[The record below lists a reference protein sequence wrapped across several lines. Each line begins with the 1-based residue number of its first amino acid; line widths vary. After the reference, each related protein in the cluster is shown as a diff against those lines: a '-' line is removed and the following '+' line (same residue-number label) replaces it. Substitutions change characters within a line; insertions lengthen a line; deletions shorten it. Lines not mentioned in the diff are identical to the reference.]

1 MPTPMPP
8 KLVTLQRH
16 LLEQQH
22 TLAPGATGD
31 FTALLM
37 DLIVAAKLIAREV
50 NKAGLAEVL
59 GDAGEENVQG
69 ELVMKLDEFAQDRIY
84 KAMDHGGHLC
94 CMASEE
100 EAELI
105 PIPARYPKGEYVL
118 MFDPLDGSSNID
130 ANVSIG
136 TIFAIHR
143 RRTPKGSDGV
153 LEDVLQPGRDLVCA
167 GYFLYGPST
176 MLVYSTGHG
185 VAGFTLD
192 PSIGEFCLSHEN
204 IQTPARGKIYSTN
217 EGNSQYWDEPSR
229 RYIAHLKAS
238 DKASGRPYSTRYI
251 GSLVSDFHRN
261 LLYGGVFLYPADH
274 KDPKKPKGKLRVL
287 YEAAPLAFIA
297 EQAGGAA
304 SDGRRR
310 ILDLVPTGLHD
321 RTPLCI
327 GAKDDVAL
335 YEQFVREG

>member
-1 MPTPMPP
+1 MPA

-16 LLEQQH
+16 LLEQQ
-22 TLAPGATGD
+22 ARAQGATGD

-37 DLIVAAKLIAREV
+37 DLMVAAKLIAREV
-50 NKAGLAEVL
+50 NKAGLAEIL
-59 GDAGEENVQG
+59 GDIGEQNVQG

-100 EAELI
+100 EKDLI
-105 PIPARYPKGEYVL
+105 PIPAAYPKGKYVL

-143 RRTPKGSDGV
+143 RRTPEGGDGT

-167 GYFLYGPST
+167 GYVLYGPST

-192 PSIGEFCLSHEN
+192 PSIGEFCLSHED
-204 IQTPARGKIYSTN
+204 IKTPPRGKIYSTN
-217 EGNSQYWDEPSR
+217 EGNSQYWDEASR
-229 RYIAHLKAS
+229 RYVAYLKTPDA
-238 DKASGRPYSTRYI
+238 ATGRPYSTRYI

-261 LLYGGVFLYPADH
+261 LLYGGVFVYPADH
-274 KDPKKPKGKLRVL
+274 KDPNKPKGKLRVL

-310 ILDLVPTGLHD
+310 ILDLVPSGLHD

-327 GAKDDVAL
+327 GAREDVEL
-335 YEQFVREG
+335 YERFVRGEI

>member
-1 MPTPMPP
+1 MPK

-16 LLEQQH
+16 LLEQQERF
-22 TLAPGATGD
+22 PDATGD
-31 FTALLM
+31 FTRLM
-37 DLIVAAKLIAREV
+37 MDFLVAVKIIAREI
-50 NKAGLAEVL
+50 NKAGLAEIL
-59 GDAGEENVQG
+59 GDIGEQNVQG
-69 ELVMKLDEFAQDRIY
+69 ELVMKLDEFAQDRIF

-100 EAELI
+100 SKELI
-105 PIPARYPKGEYVL
+105 AIPPQYPKGKYVL

-143 RRTPKGSDGV
+143 RRTPDGGDGTID
-153 LEDVLQPGRDLVCA
+153 DVLQPARGLVCA
-167 GYFLYGPST
+167 GYVLYGPST
-176 MLVYSTGHG
+176 MLVYSTGNG

-192 PSIGEFCLSHEN
+192 PSIGEFCLSHED
-204 IQTPARGKIYSTN
+204 IKTPPRGKIYSVN
-217 EGNSQYWDEPSR
+217 EGNSQFWDDPSR
-229 RYIAHLKAS
+229 RYVEYLKTPDPAT
-238 DKASGRPYSTRYI
+238 GRPYSTRYI

-261 LLYGGVFLYPADH
+261 LIYGGVFLYPADH

-304 SDGRRR
+304 SDGRRP

-327 GAKDDVAL
+327 GARDDVAL
-335 YEQFVREG
+335 YDKFVREGGA

>member
-1 MPTPMPP
+1 MPK
-8 KLVTLQRH
+8 KLVPLQRH
-16 LLEQQH
+16 LLEQQERF
-22 TLAPGATGD
+22 PDATGD
-31 FTALLM
+31 FTRLM
-37 DLIVAAKLIAREV
+37 MDFLVAVKIIAREV
-50 NKAGLAEVL
+50 NKAGLAEIL
-59 GDAGEENVQG
+59 GDIGEQNVQG

-100 EAELI
+100 SKELI
-105 PIPARYPKGEYVL
+105 AIPPHYPKGKYVL

-143 RRTPKGSDGV
+143 RRTPPGGDGT
-153 LEDVLQPGRDLVCA
+153 LEDVLQPGRELVCA
-167 GYFLYGPST
+167 GYVIYGPST
-176 MLVYSTGHG
+176 MLVYSTGNG

-192 PSIGEFCLSHEN
+192 PSIGEFCLSHED
-204 IQTPARGKIYSTN
+204 IKTPARGRIYSVN
-217 EGNSQYWDEPSR
+217 EGNSQFWDEPSR
-229 RYIAHLKAS
+229 RYVEYLKTP
-238 DKASGRPYSTRYI
+238 DETTGRPYSTRYI

-261 LLYGGVFLYPADH
+261 LIYGGVFLYPADH
-274 KDPKKPKGKLRVL
+274 KDPNKPKGKLRVL
-287 YEAAPLAFIA
+287 YEAMPLAFIA

-304 SDGRRR
+304 SDGRRP

-327 GAKDDVAL
+327 GAREDVAL
-335 YEQFVREG
+335 YDQFMRDGGPA

>member
-1 MPTPMPP
+1 MPA

-16 LLEQQH
+16 LLEQQA
-22 TLAPGATGD
+22 LAKGATGD

-37 DLIVAAKLIAREV
+37 DLMVAAKLIAREV
-50 NKAGLAEVL
+50 NKAGLAEIL
-59 GDAGEENVQG
+59 GDIGEQNVQG

-100 EAELI
+100 SAELI
-105 PIPARYPKGEYVL
+105 PIPERHPKGKYVL

-143 RRTPKGSDGV
+143 RRTPEGGDGT

-167 GYFLYGPST
+167 GYVLYGPST

-204 IQTPARGKIYSTN
+204 IKTPPRGKIYSAN
-217 EGNSQYWDEPSR
+217 EGNSQFWDEASR
-229 RYIAHLKAS
+229 RYVAHLKTPDA
-238 DKASGRPYSTRYI
+238 ASGRPYSTRYI

-261 LLYGGVFLYPADH
+261 LLYGGVFVYPADH

-287 YEAAPLAFIA
+287 YEAAPLAFLA

-304 SDGRRR
+304 SDGRRH
-310 ILDLVPTGLHD
+310 ILDIVPTGLHD

-327 GAKDDVAL
+327 GARDDVAL
-335 YEQFVREG
+335 YEQFVRAAL

>member
-1 MPTPMPP
+1 MPH

-16 LLEQQH
+16 MLEQQSKF
-22 TLAPGATGD
+22 PYATGE
-31 FTALLM
+31 FTSMLM
-37 DLIVAAKLIAREV
+37 DFVVAVKLISREV

-59 GDAGEENVQG
+59 GDAGHENVQD

-100 EAELI
+100 EKDLI
-105 PIPARYPKGEYVL
+105 PIPPQFPTGRYAL

-143 RRTPKGSDGV
+143 RKSPGNGPGTV
-153 LEDVLQPGRDLVCA
+153 EDVLQVGNNLVCA
-167 GYFLYGPST
+167 GYVIYGPST
-176 MLVYSTGHG
+176 MLVYSTAAG

-192 PSIGEFCLSHEN
+192 PSIGEFCLSHED
-204 IQTPARGKIYSTN
+204 IRMPEKAKIYSAN
-217 EGNSQYWDEPSR
+217 EGNQAFWGEGDRKYIQY
-229 RYIAHLKAS
+229 LKTP
-238 DKASGRPYSTRYI
+238 DKDSGRPYSTRYI
-251 GSLVSDFHRN
+251 GSLVADFHRN
-261 LLYGGVFLYPADH
+261 LLYGGVFLYPADR
-274 KDPKKPKGKLRVL
+274 KDPKKPAGKLRVL
-287 YEAAPLAFIA
+287 YEAAPLAFVA

-304 SDGRRR
+304 SDGKHR
-310 ILDLVPTGLHD
+310 ILDIQPKGLHD

-327 GAKDDVAL
+327 GPKADVAL
-335 YEQFVREG
+335 YEKFLREAGDH

>member
-1 MPTPMPP
+1 MPA

-22 TLAPGATGD
+22 ALAPGARGD

-50 NKAGLAEVL
+50 NKAGLAEIL
-59 GDAGEENVQG
+59 GDAGAENVQG

-100 EAELI
+100 EKELI

-143 RRTPKGSDGV
+143 RRTPTGTDGT

-192 PSIGEFCLSHEN
+192 PSIGEFCLSHED
-204 IQTPARGKIYSTN
+204 IQTPARGKIYSAN
-217 EGNSQYWDEPSR
+217 EGNWEFWDEPSR
-229 RYIAHLKAS
+229 RYIQHLKTA

-274 KDPKKPKGKLRVL
+274 KDPKKPKGKLRLL

-335 YEQFVREG
+335 YDQFVREG